1 MTMRSAMAAPA
12 ATVLLLVVVLALAGC
27 GGGDGG
33 EGGGKPPPPPITVGT
48 KDFTEQFIL
57 GELYRQAL
65 AAKGFQVRLKSDI
78 GSSEIVDR
86 ALTAGSLDIYPE
98 YTGVLLSEIAGRHRE
113 PRSSDEAYRAAKA
126 FEEKRGFTLAAMTPF
141 SDSNALAATP
151 AFARRH
157 RLRTIGDLDNVPG
170 GAVIAA
176 PPEFR
181 TRFEGLAGLQRVYGL
196 ANVRVKPFKIGDQ
209 YAALDKG
216 RVGVAAVFTTDG
228 QLVSRRYTILRD
240 PRRLFAFQ
248 NVAPVVRRGLLN
260 RYPEVGRVLDSVSRR
275 LTTKAMREMN
285 AAAVERGEKPA
296 AVAARFLRANG
307 LVPPAG
313 G

>member
-1 MTMRSAMAAPA
+1 MTVRATLAALA
-12 ATVLLLVVVLALAGC
+12 ATVLLLVLAGC
-27 GGGDGG
+27 GGG
-33 EGGGKPPPPPITVGT
+33 GGGKGGGRPPAPTITIGT

-65 AAKGFQVRLKSDI
+65 AAKGFRVRLKSDI

-86 ALTAGSLDIYPE
+86 ALTAGSLDVYPE

-113 PRSSDEAYRAAKA
+113 PRSAGAAYRAAKA
-126 FEEKRGFTLAAMTPF
+126 FEQGRGFTLTAMTPF
-141 SDSNALAATP
+141 SDSNALAVTP
-151 AFARRH
+151 AFARRN
-157 RLRTIGDLDNVPG
+157 RLRTIADLDNVPG
-170 GAVIAA
+170 GAVVGA

-181 TRFEGLAGLQRVYGL
+181 TRFEGLVGLRRVYRL
-196 ANVRVKPFKIGDQ
+196 MNVQIRPFKIGAQ
-209 YAALDKG
+209 YSALDRGK
-216 RVGVAAVFTTDG
+216 VGVAAVFTTDG

-248 NVAPVVRRGLLN
+248 NVAPVVRQSLLN
-260 RYPEVGRVLDSVSRR
+260 RNPEIGRVLDSVSAK

-285 AAAVERGEKPA
+285 AAAVQRGEKPA
-296 AVAARFLRANG
+296 AVAARFLRDSG
-307 LVPPAG
+307 LVSSPG